1 MKRKEPIQATVKVR
15 LSNHLPPVPPQ
26 EKDFCNGYKKGAA
39 EAQKSCRG
47 SDASERDDDDPFD
60 SDNTE

>member
-1 MKRKEPIQATVKVR
+1 
-15 LSNHLPPVPPQ
+15 VPPQ